1 MKAELEL
8 LKSKLESNRDKLDDV
23 SKNIEIELETEN
35 SDINRSFIDKEE
47 SNEITFIKGNKQ

>member
-1 MKAELEL
+1 MKADLEL
-8 LKSKLESNRDKLDDV
+8 MKSKLESNRDKLDDV